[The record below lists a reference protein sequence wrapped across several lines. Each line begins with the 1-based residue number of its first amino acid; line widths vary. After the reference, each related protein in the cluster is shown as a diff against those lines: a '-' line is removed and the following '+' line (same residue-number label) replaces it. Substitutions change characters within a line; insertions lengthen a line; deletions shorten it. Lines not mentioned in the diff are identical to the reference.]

1 MLAVIMVSA
10 MIATSVTDVHA
21 AAPVR
26 KRKTQRSAES
36 VKKEQTNTQRKISET
51 STRLNTTGQELKR
64 QLNSLNSLNADIRQQ
79 DATVKQLRSRIDS
92 IGAEI
97 NSTADSISTL
107 ESELEEM
114 RSAYAKA
121 VKSMQ
126 PAAGDMNTLSF
137 IFSSRSFSE
146 AYSRMRYLNRFTAWR
161 QRKAEDIDRAI
172 ERIGERRQHLTG
184 LRHQQ
189 DRAYREAEDARRSL
203 AVKQGE
209 SEKMVTS
216 LRKQDKQ
223 LRAELAEQKRQARA
237 LDRELDRIIAAE
249 QARIAREEAAR
260 EARVKKAKSS
270 ASRSKA

>member
-161 QRKAEDIDRAI
+161 
-172 ERIGERRQHLTG
+172 
-184 LRHQQ
+184 
-189 DRAYREAEDARRSL
+189 
-203 AVKQGE
+203 
-209 SEKMVTS
+209 
-216 LRKQDKQ
+216 
-223 LRAELAEQKRQARA
+223 
-237 LDRELDRIIAAE
+237 
-249 QARIAREEAAR
+249 
-260 EARVKKAKSS
+260 
-270 ASRSKA
+270 